1 MERWEHIERY
11 VLLCLVAGLLG
22 ASAWFLFTREGVGR
36 LLAIVPLPFAFWA
49 FWQAF
54 YEDRVTQ
61 RAPPT
66 AGERFAA
73 AAWLWFRRVTV
84 GCVGAVFAY
93 AAFVFAQHAVSA
105 GDVATVAAVALLSA
119 VAFWVAL
126 FGAGRQ
132 RSMSDDLSVHL
143 ERKARYK
150 WWL

>member
-1 MERWEHIERY
+1 MERWEYIERY
-11 VLLCLVAGLLG
+11 VLLCLVAVLLST
-22 ASAWFLFTREGVGR
+22 SAWFFFTREGIGL

-66 AGERFAA
+66 SGERFAA
-73 AAWLWFRRVTV
+73 SAWLWFRRITV
-84 GCVGAVFAY
+84 GGVGAVLAY
-93 AAFVFAQHAVSA
+93 AAFAFAQRAVSA
-105 GDVATVAAVALLSA
+105 GEVATIAALALLSA

-126 FGAGRQ
+126 FGGGRQ
-132 RSMSDDLSVHL
+132 RSMSDDLSVHV